1 MATKNLNQMSS
12 KKLNEMFNSEETTQ
26 EVKDQITAILE
37 ARQQKAAEVASAAE
51 ESKLTPEEEAAI
63 KAAEE
68 NGGINPSYT
77 GKGGSKGEAKKK
89 MTDQERTELAA
100 KLRETAVG
108 HKCQVVPFNT
118 AIWEP
123 GVVVSIIE
131 EKRSNKVMYAIKL
144 DDGRRIV
151 KAVDSQLIKVE
162 DETVE
167 LPKKVRGQG
176 TKRSTENSQPKE
188 PWAEEDINK
197 AIEENSVHVGKV
209 ISYEKTGALG
219 EKVEN
224 AETETGRVVSLVADK
239 RGKRILFRIA
249 IDQTEDEKT
258 LGLPVKYS
266 HKVADNESLKLAES
280 LDEVGA
286 ELNAKYLKRLH
297 DRQNKE
303 EMTPEKSIELAE
315 KRISQIDAQ
324 LEKLNAKK
332 AKLTEELEAAKK
344 ELAEKLDKELEI
356 AANTD
361 DTKSSAE

>member
-12 KKLNEMFNSEETTQ
+12 KKLNQMFNSEETTQ

-37 ARQQKAAEVASAAE
+37 ARQQKAAEVASTAE

-68 NGGINPSYT
+68 NGGINPSYI

-303 EMTPEKSIELAE
+303 EITPEKSIELAE

-344 ELAEKLDKELEI
+344 ELAEKLDKELET
-356 AANTD
+356 AANTG

>member
-37 ARQQKAAEVASAAE
+37 ARQQKAKEVAEAE
-51 ESKLTPEEEAAI
+51 EAPLTPEEEAAI

-68 NGGINPSYT
+68 NGGINPSYE
-77 GKGGSKGEAKKK
+77 GKGGSKETKKK
-89 MTDQERTELAA
+89 MTDQERSELAA
-100 KLRETAVG
+100 KLKETAIG

-151 KAVDSQLIKVE
+151 KAVDSQLIKIE
-162 DETVE
+162 DEVVE
-167 LPKKVRGQG
+167 LLKKARG
-176 TKRSTENSQPKE
+176 TKRSSENSQPKE

-197 AIEENSVHVGKV
+197 AIEENSVHVGKT
-209 ISYEKTGALG
+209 IAYEKTGAIG
-219 EKVEN
+219 EKIEN

-249 IDQTEDEKT
+249 IDQTEDEKA

-266 HKVADNESLKLAES
+266 HKVSDNKDLRLAEE
-280 LDEVGA
+280 LDEEGA
-286 ELNAKYLKRLH
+286 KLNAKYMERLH
-297 DRQNKE
+297 NRKNKE
-303 EMTPEKSIELAE
+303 ELTPEKSIELAE

-324 LEKLNAKK
+324 IEKLNAKK

-344 ELAEKLDKELEI
+344 ELAEKLDSELE
-356 AANTD
+356 AVENAKN
-361 DTKSSAE
+361 SAE